1 MGVCVCV
8 IVWGET
14 PLWRSHNFKTVENSS
29 VCSFPQLFCSML
41 SVYSE
46 CNQMQTQ
53 LKSQCP
59 LWQPNEKQE
68 TFQTLEP
75 KIFRE
80 PEAEHDACKSEYVSP
95 ASATEVYL

>member
-1 MGVCVCV
+1 
-8 IVWGET
+8 
-14 PLWRSHNFKTVENSS
+14 
-29 VCSFPQLFCSML
+29 
-41 SVYSE
+41 
-46 CNQMQTQ
+46 MQTQ

-95 ASATEVYL
+95 ASATEVYLYPRVTVNELKRAGTTHLRLHPRASLNQPLM